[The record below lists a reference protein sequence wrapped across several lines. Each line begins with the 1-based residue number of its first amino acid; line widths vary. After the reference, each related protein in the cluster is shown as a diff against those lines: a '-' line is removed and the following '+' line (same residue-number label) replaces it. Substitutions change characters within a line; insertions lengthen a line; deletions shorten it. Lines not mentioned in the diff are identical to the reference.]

1 MGFNYNIIFLQDLI
15 EILQENYLA
24 NISFKVLARFFY
36 ILQENIPFLVQ
47 VLQDLLQDLASLA
60 RKCFVQDLDIF
71 ARQFLLGYEAYE
83 AYLANSRSAK
93 ILLSNCKY

>member
-36 ILQENIPFLVQ
+36 ILQEKIPFLVQ

-60 RKCFVQDLDIF
+60 RKMFCTRF
-71 ARQFLLGYEAYE
+71 GYF
-83 AYLANSRSAK
+83 
-93 ILLSNCKY
+93 CKTVSTGV